1 MVYLLF
7 DEYLKRENKNY
18 IFYVAVSLI
27 LLKESVIFDIM
38 KNDSDELMLF
48 FNKKIKN
55 LNKESDI

>member
-27 LLKESVIFDIM
+27 LVKESVIFDIM
-38 KNDSDELMLF
+38 KNDVDELMLF